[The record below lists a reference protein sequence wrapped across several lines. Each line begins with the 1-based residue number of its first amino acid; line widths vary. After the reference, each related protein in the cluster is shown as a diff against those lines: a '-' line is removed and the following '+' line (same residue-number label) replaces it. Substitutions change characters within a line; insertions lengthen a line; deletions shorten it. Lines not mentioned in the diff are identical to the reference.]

1 MSAQIL
7 PDLTLMRVDQ
17 VGSLLRPAKL
27 KDAFAKHDQGLISEE
42 ELRQGQDEA
51 IREVLATQEAHDL
64 PVVTDGEY
72 RRLNFLE
79 SFYGVAGFEGLH
91 RWDALVRSDVR
102 PPEASAAPP
111 KGLNPVVIAR
121 TPVTERLRLVRN
133 RILEEYLFASRCTT
147 RTVKTTLIDTDRIVE
162 TFDPEKS
169 RAVYSDV
176 DEFLADVVRIQRRMV
191 EEVVQAG
198 CRYVQID
205 GPSYTSYVDPSA
217 VAAMRS
223 KGEDPTVNLAR
234 SVEADNAVIAGF
246 PGVTFGLHVCRGNR
260 QSMWRHEGF
269 YDAIAE
275 RLFNGLRHQRLLLEY
290 DTDRAGNFEPLRF
303 VPKGKTVVL
312 GLITTKVGRV
322 ETVDE
327 LIRRIEDA
335 SRYLPI
341 DQLALSPQCGF
352 ASDIQGN
359 LLSEEAQWRKL
370 DVMLET
376 ARQVWA
382 GTRGTDATS

>member
-1 MSAQIL
+1 MTAQVL
-7 PDLTLMRVDQ
+7 TDLNLMRVDQ

-27 KDAFAKHDQGLISEE
+27 KEAFAKYGQGGIGEE
-42 ELRQGQDEA
+42 DLRQAQDQA
-51 IREVLATQEAHDL
+51 IREVIAAQEAHHL

-72 RRLNFLE
+72 RRLNFME

-91 RWDALVRSDVR
+91 RWDALVRSDAR
-102 PPEASAAPP
+102 SPGAPAVP
-111 KGLNPVVIAR
+111 MKGLNPVLLAR
-121 TPVTERLRLVRN
+121 TSVSQRLRLVRN

-147 RTVKTTLIDTDRIVE
+147 RPVKVTLINTERIVE

-169 RAVYSDV
+169 RTVYSDV
-176 DEFLADVVRIQRRMV
+176 GEFLADVVRIQRRMV

-223 KGEDPTVNLAR
+223 KGEDPTANLAR
-234 SVEADNAVIAGF
+234 AVEADNAVTADFPSIA
-246 PGVTFGLHVCRGNR
+246 FGLHMCRGNR
-260 QSMWRHEGF
+260 QSMWRREGF

-290 DTDRAGNFEPLRF
+290 DTERAGSFEPLRF
-303 VPKGKTVVL
+303 VPRGKIVVL
-312 GLITTKVGRV
+312 GLITTKVARV

-327 LIRRIEDA
+327 LTRRIEDA
-335 SRYLPI
+335 SRYIPI
-341 DQLALSPQCGF
+341 EQLALSPQCGF
-352 ASDIQGN
+352 ASDIRGN
-359 LLSEEAQWRKL
+359 LLSEEEQWRKL
-370 DVMLET
+370 DVMLKT
-376 ARQVWA
+376 AARVWGVTA
-382 GTRGTDATS
+382 